1 LHLTK
6 RWQPRSP
13 KFEIR
18 FGWLALAAVA
28 AQLIVI
34 YVAFGGAEELR
45 RFVLPASYVLLLAFI
60 IVNRRRVGFLVIGAG
75 TLLNFLAIVTNGGLM
90 PVSRANMVKAGLGDE
105 LAELEPG
112 DAVSVSK
119 NVLLEESD
127 TNLQWLTDR
136 FTWDSPGPLPVFSI
150 GDVII
155 GVGLLVVL
163 VELLLPFITRGAS
176 RDRPS
181 LT

>member
-1 LHLTK
+1 MILTK
-6 RWQPRSP
+6 RRQPVLP

-18 FGWLALAAVA
+18 FGWLALIAVA

-34 YVAFGGAEELR
+34 YVGFGGAEELR
-45 RFVLPASYVLLLAFI
+45 RFVFPASYVLLLAFI
-60 IVNRRRVGFLVIGAG
+60 ILNRRRVGFLVIGAG

-90 PVSRANMVKAGLGDE
+90 PVSRANMEKAGLGGE
-105 LAELEPG
+105 LAGLEPG
-112 DAVSVSK
+112 DAVPLSK

-127 TNLQWLTDR
+127 TNLQSLTDR
-136 FTWDSPGPLPVFSI
+136 FTWDFLGPFPVFSI

-155 GVGLLVVL
+155 AVGLVVIL
-163 VELLLPFITRGAS
+163 VEFLFPLIHRAS
-176 RDRPS
+176 RNRTS

>member
-1 LHLTK
+1 MK
-6 RWQPRSP
+6 RRWASLP
-13 KFEIR
+13 KLEIR
-18 FGWLALAAVA
+18 FGWLALAAIA

-34 YVAFGGAEELR
+34 YVGFGAAEELR
-45 RFVLPASYVLLLAFI
+45 RFVFPTSYVFLLAF
-60 IVNRRRVGFLVIGAG
+60 VTLNRWRVGFLVIGAG

-90 PVSRANMVKAGLGDE
+90 PISPANMEKAGLGDE
-105 LAELEPG
+105 LAELELG
-112 DAVSVSK
+112 DAVPLSK
-119 NVLLEESD
+119 NVLLEED
-127 TNLQWLTDR
+127 ATDLQWLTDR
-136 FTWDSPGPLPVFSI
+136 LTWDSPGPLSVFSI

-163 VELLLPFITRGAS
+163 TELFLPLIARGAS

>member
-1 LHLTK
+1 MTK
-6 RWQPRSP
+6 RWRAVFP

-18 FGWLALAAVA
+18 FGWLVLAALA

-34 YVAFGGAEELR
+34 YIGFGEAETLR
-45 RFVLPASYVLLLAFI
+45 RFVFPASYVLLLAFI
-60 IVNRRRVGFLVIGAG
+60 ILNRRRLGFLVIGAG
-75 TLLNFLAIVTNGGLM
+75 MLLNFLAIVTNGGLM
-90 PVSRANMVKAGLGDE
+90 PISPASMEKAGQADE
-105 LAELEPG
+105 LAELELG
-112 DAVSVSK
+112 DAVPVSK

-136 FTWDSPGPLPVFSI
+136 FAWESLGPFPVFSI

-155 GVGLLVVL
+155 GAGLVVVL
-163 VELLLPFITRGAS
+163 IELFLPLIVRGAS

>member
-1 LHLTK
+1 LTK
-6 RWQPRSP
+6 RRWPVLP

-18 FGWLALAAVA
+18 FGWLALVAVA

-34 YVAFGGAEELR
+34 YVGFGEAEELR
-45 RFVLPASYVLLLAFI
+45 RFVFPASYVLLLAFI
-60 IVNRRRVGFLVIGAG
+60 ILNRRRVGFLVIGAG

-90 PVSRANMVKAGLGDE
+90 PISPASMEKGGLGDE
-105 LAELEPG
+105 LAERELG
-112 DAVSVSK
+112 DAVPLTK
-119 NVLLEESD
+119 NVLLEESE

-136 FTWDSPGPLPVFSI
+136 LTWDSLGPFPVFSV

-155 GVGLLVVL
+155 AAGLVVVL
-163 VELLLPFITRGAS
+163 VEIFLPLIGRGTS

>member
-1 LHLTK
+1 MTK
-6 RWQPRSP
+6 RWRLVFP

-18 FGWLALAAVA
+18 FGWLALVAVA

-34 YVAFGGAEELR
+34 YVDFGGAEKLR
-45 RFVLPASYVLLLAFI
+45 RFVFPVSYVLLLAFI
-60 IVNRRRVGFLVIGAG
+60 ILNRRRVGFLVIGAG
-75 TLLNFLAIVTNGGLM
+75 VLLNFLAIVTNGGLM
-90 PVSRANMVKAGLGDE
+90 PISPANMEKAGLGDE
-105 LAELEPG
+105 LAKLELG
-112 DAVSVSK
+112 DAVPFNK
-119 NVLLEESD
+119 NVLLDESD

-136 FTWDSPGPLPVFSI
+136 FTWDSPGPFPVFSI

-155 GVGLLVVL
+155 GAGLVVVL
-163 VELLLPFITRGAS
+163 VELVLPLIARGAS